1 MLASVIVPNYRNDDT
16 LHLTLKSLES
26 AAAQVGREQV
36 EIIVVEDSE
45 GRGLSWARN
54 EGLGRA
60 RGKYVFFCD
69 ADDTVEAGYFARPIE
84 RLEASG
90 ADFCFF
96 NNTFQPLK
104 RQYELSGREVL
115 ETLAPAFIG
124 YSWGDLF
131 RALLRPWRFM
141 AALAEKRE
149 PGSVCRIA
157 FRRELLEKHRIR
169 FNEAL
174 FIYEDA
180 PFVCEC
186 AIWSKRV
193 ASIPDVL
200 YRYTPGIHGIV
211 RTVTGSARHW
221 AYKSAILRERKRLD
235 ALSGGRLR
243 RYFGASQV
251 LGKIEFLL
259 HSRGK
264 YGIIFNHKPQTGL

>member
-16 LHLTLKSLES
+16 LPATLKSLEK
-26 AAAQVGREQV
+26 AACEVGRERV
-36 EIIVVEDSE
+36 EIIVVADRE

-69 ADDTVEAGYFARPIE
+69 ADDTVEPGFFARPIE
-84 RLEASG
+84 KLEASG

-96 NNTFQPLK
+96 NNTFRPLK
-104 RQYELSGREVL
+104 RQYELEGRAVL

-124 YSWGDLF
+124 YSWGDLA

-149 PGSVCRIA
+149 QGSVCRIA
-157 FRRELLEKHRIR
+157 FRRELLAEHRIR
-169 FNEAL
+169 FDEEL

-200 YRYTPGIHGIV
+200 YRYTPGVNGIV

-235 ALSGGRLR
+235 EVSGGRLK

-264 YGIIFNHKPQTGL
+264 YGIILNHKPQTGL